1 MTLENDASFVDSEKK
16 KKKSKKRKHDK
27 QDNEHFSDAVNMG
40 KDDEKV
46 KKKQKKTKIHQDGG
60 VCKEALDTTPNPDH
74 REEKKNRKLKALED
88 KSLPSSDHVD
98 MTLEGSDTRELKI
111 HKSRKEKKKD
121 ECNIEIEDGKNKTEK
136 MKKDKKKKQSK
147 EKANGGHKGEK
158 EANDQDGDL
167 SKESEKK
174 NRKLEKKM
182 MEKDLSA
189 TENVNDATKQ
199 VENQSRKKKAI
210 EEVKKKKKRSKK
222 VTFSSEVEVFPLDN
236 DDLPEKNHE
245 KKLIQGKRFTPE
257 EDEKIKEAVNNY
269 IIAHSLGEKGLDMIM
284 HSMKYPE
291 IKNCWKEIG
300 LALPHRPCKAV
311 YHRAHIL
318 FERGDNTGK
327 WNEDDFD
334 MLRKLHAEYGPKW
347 KLLAEITGRH
357 RSHINDAWRRIKLAN
372 KKSGRWSQDEY
383 QKLFDLVNTD
393 LKLKVF
399 AEKKSKHGM
408 LRDNIGWTVISD
420 TLSTRI
426 NPDCCNK
433 WYDQLS
439 SPMVREGIWAD
450 TDDYRLLGMLFNL
463 DACSVE
469 EVDWDNI
476 IEQRPGDVCRRRWN
490 QMIRHI
496 HNYKT
501 KSFPELVEILAQRY
515 KLDVLE
521 AREIWDNK
529 PYVP

>member
-16 KKKSKKRKHDK
+16 KKKSKKRKHD
-27 QDNEHFSDAVNMG
+27 EHFSDAVNLS
-40 KDDEKV
+40 KDDEKI

-60 VCKEALDTTPNPDH
+60 VCKEALDTTLNPDH
-74 REEKKNRKLKALED
+74 REEKRNRKLKALED

-98 MTLEGSDTRELKI
+98 MTLEGNDTRESKI
-111 HKSRKEKKKD
+111 HKARKEKKKD
-121 ECNIEIEDGKNKTEK
+121 ECDIEIEDGNYKTEK
-136 MKKDKKKKQSK
+136 LKKDKKKKQSK

-174 NRKLEKKM
+174 KRKLEKKM
-182 MEKDLSA
+182 MKMDLLA
-189 TENVNDATKQ
+189 TENVNDVTKQ

-222 VTFSSEVEVFPLDN
+222 VTFSSEVEVFPLDRDN
-236 DDLPEKNHE
+236 LPKKNHE
-245 KKLIQGKRFTPE
+245 KKLIQGKRFTPK
-257 EDEKIKEAVNNY
+257 EDEKIKETVNNY

-284 HSMKYPE
+284 HCVKYPE
-291 IKNCWKEIG
+291 IRNCWKDIG
-300 LALPHRPCKAV
+300 LALPHRPYVSV
-311 YHRAHIL
+311 YKRAHVL
-318 FERGDNTGK
+318 FERGDNRK
-327 WNEDDFD
+327 WNEDDLD
-334 MLRKLHAEYGPKW
+334 MLRKFHAEYGPKW
-347 KLLAEITGRH
+347 KQLAEITGCH
-357 RSHINDAWRRIKLAN
+357 RIHIKDTWRRIKLAN
-372 KKSGRWSQDEY
+372 KKSGRWSQEEY
-383 QKLFDLVNTD
+383 QKLFELVNTD

-399 AEKKSKHGM
+399 AEKKLKHGM
-408 LRDNIGWTVISD
+408 LRDNIGWTAISD
-420 TLSTRI
+420 KLSTRA
-426 NPDCCNK
+426 NPNCCLK
-433 WYDQLS
+433 WYLQLTS
-439 SPMVREGIWAD
+439 SMVREGIWAD

-476 IEQRPGDVCRRRWN
+476 IKQRTGDVCRRRWN

-501 KSFPELVEILAQRY
+501 KSFPELVEILTQSY

>member
-16 KKKSKKRKHDK
+16 NKSKKRKHDK
-27 QDNEHFSDAVNMG
+27 QDNEHFSDAVNMS

-46 KKKQKKTKIHQDGG
+46 KKKQKKTKVHQDGG
-60 VCKEALDTTPNPDH
+60 VCKEALDTTLNPDQG
-74 REEKKNRKLKALED
+74 EEKKNRKLKALED

-98 MTLEGSDTRELKI
+98 MTLEGSDTRESKV
-111 HKSRKEKKKD
+111 HKARKEKKKD
-121 ECNIEIEDGKNKTEK
+121 ECNIEIEDGNYKTEK
-136 MKKDKKKKQSK
+136 LKKKKQSK
-147 EKANGGHKGEK
+147 EKANDGGHKGEK
-158 EANDQDGDL
+158 EANVQDGDL

-174 NRKLEKKM
+174 KRKLEKKM
-182 MEKDLSA
+182 MKMDLSA
-189 TENVNDATKQ
+189 TENVNDVTKQ
-199 VENQSRKKKAI
+199 VENQSRKNKAI

-236 DDLPEKNHE
+236 DGLPKENHE

-269 IIAHSLGEKGLDMIM
+269 IIDHNLGEKGLDMLM

-291 IKNCWKEIG
+291 IRNCWKEIG
-300 LALPHRPCKAV
+300 LALPHRPSAAV
-311 YHRAHIL
+311 YYRAHIL
-318 FERGDNTGK
+318 FERGDNGK
-327 WNEDDFD
+327 WNEDEFD
-334 MLRKLHAEYGPKW
+334 MLRKFHAEYGPKW
-347 KLLAEITGRH
+347 KQLAEITGRH
-357 RSHINDAWRRIKLAN
+357 RLHIKDTWRRIKLADQ
-372 KKSGRWSQDEY
+372 KSGRWSQDEY

-408 LRDNIGWTVISD
+408 LRDNIGWTAISD

-426 NPDCCNK
+426 PAFCCLK
-433 WYDQLS
+433 WYEQLT
-439 SPMVREGIWAD
+439 SPMVKEGIWAD

-476 IEQRPGDVCRRRWN
+476 IEQRPGEVCRRRWN